1 MAKRRA
7 AETDDTQA
15 AALDIALPTEGIC
28 SEKYWRDQ
36 VEDSIKRR
44 RKEIPSWRSNLE
56 RTYRSMKPKV
66 RGVQRED
73 VVTVPTD
80 FYNTELKKGQLF
92 FQTPFVQLTSEQP
105 AIDGAAPYYQ
115 HVLNYLLGAKEANVK
130 RTTEE
135 ALVDVLCPSGIGPT
149 KIGYEAV
156 KVKKPMQTN
165 RMEPVTDPVT
175 QQPVLDP
182 MSGQPQQRLAID
194 PATGQPETQLVETTI
209 WDRYYWRHFSP
220 TDLLLQAGFLST
232 RYDEAD
238 WIGMQFQFDA
248 AMEKKYGLP
257 ANSVTSAQVNL
268 DDTVAP
274 DADREFLAEKNG
286 VEIWYKAS
294 VFDETVQQPELI
306 RHLVMAN
313 KKRGGDW
320 TVVLHENSPY
330 QRFSDGGELTQGM
343 RGFPIHPLTIRI
355 VTDQAYPPSDVTM
368 NRSQSEEISSARSMM
383 IQQRRR
389 NLTMRGV
396 NRKKLGKDFVTRL
409 ESAQMQGIMPFDG
422 PILEEDFR
430 DLAKSAFPPE
440 NFEINRIVEADSAR
454 TWGQDP
460 PTLNAEVHSATEVQ
474 DVAQVRGIRTAS
486 DREHVL
492 DWFIQG
498 VEKFAS
504 LPLIYGNH
512 GKMVEILGEDGAARL
527 ETWNLDQISGRYAY
541 SVKPDSSVRQDAAQE
556 RALTLQ
562 SYNLTANSPFFNQ
575 LENAKRVARS
585 FNLDPNRVTQQPQ
598 PPPPEPDKP
607 KISLSFKGEDLD
619 PRAPQYTNVITL
631 LKLSGV
637 DGLQPQEAAPAPGST
652 PPQPPGGKVHAAR
665 PLEPVSQHN
674 ADLTGRLPNHQTPQ
688 GAM

>member
-7 AETDDTQA
+7 SDSAETQP
-15 AALDIALPTEGIC
+15 AALDIPLPTEGIC

-44 RKEIPSWRSNLE
+44 RKEIHTWRANLD

-92 FQTPFVQLTSEQP
+92 FQTPYVQVTSEQP
-105 AIDGAAPYYQ
+105 AIDGAAPPFQ
-115 HVLNYLLGAKEANVK
+115 HVLNYNLGAKAANVK
-130 RTTEE
+130 RTAEE
-135 ALVDVLCPSGIGPT
+135 SLVDVLCPSGIGPT

-156 KVKKPMQTN
+156 EVPVQIPTQ
-165 RMEPVTDPVT
+165 RMEPVTEPVT
-175 QQPVLDP
+175 GQPVVDP
-182 MSGQPQQRLAID
+182 MSGQPQQRLALD
-194 PATGQPETQLVETTI
+194 PKTGQPETQTVNKTI
-209 WDRYYWRHFSP
+209 WDRYYWDHFSP

-232 RYDEAD
+232 RYDNAD
-238 WIGMQFQFDA
+238 WIGMQFQFDE
-248 AMEKKYGLP
+248 AMEKKYNLP
-257 ANSVTSAQVNL
+257 VGTITSAQVNL
-268 DDTVAP
+268 DDTIAP
-274 DADREFLAEKNG
+274 DGDREFLAEKNG
-286 VEIWYKAS
+286 VEIWYKAYT
-294 VFDETVQQPELI
+294 FDETVKHPELI
-306 RHLVMAN
+306 RHLVLAN

-330 QRFSDGGELTQGM
+330 QRFSDGGELIQGM

-368 NRSQSEEISSARSMM
+368 NRAQSEEISSARSMM

-422 PILEEDFR
+422 PILEEDFK

-486 DREHVL
+486 DREHVI

-504 LPLIYGNH
+504 LILIYGNH
-512 GKMVEILGEDGAARL
+512 GQMVEILGEDGAARL
-527 ETWNLDQISGRYAY
+527 ETWNLDQIQGRYAY

-575 LENAKRVARS
+575 MENAKRVARA
-585 FNLDPNRVTQQPQ
+585 FNLDPNRMVSQPQ

-607 KISLSFKGEDLD
+607 KISVSFKGEDLD
-619 PRAPQYTNVITL
+619 PRAPQYANVAMM
-631 LKLSGV
+631 LKSAGI
-637 DGLQPQEAAPAPGST
+637 DGMAPPQPSPAPVAL
-652 PPQPPGGKVHAAR
+652 PAPPGGKVHAAN